1 MACRCDGYDDDNNK
15 KMKNQLEHERN
26 LRCRAQSLAH
36 KLAKRLEELGDLP
49 AEFAE
54 AVARE
59 RALLAAHKADEHA
72 KDISA
77 LEASI
82 VALRGQIEQ
91 VKMLGGDP
99 SPYQARLLAQKIA
112 KLTAMKAVTEKEL
125 LG

>member
-15 KMKNQLEHERN
+15 KIKDQLEHEHN

-36 KLAKRLEELGDLP
+36 KLAKRMEELGDLP

-59 RALLAAHKADEHA
+59 
-72 KDISA
+72 
-77 LEASI
+77 
-82 VALRGQIEQ
+82 GQIEQ

-99 SPYQARLLAQKIA
+99 SPYQTRLLAQKIA
-112 KLTAMKAVTEKEL
+112 NLTAMKAVTEKEL

>member
-15 KMKNQLEHERN
+15 KIKDQLEHEHN
-26 LRCRAQSLAH
+26 LRCCAQSLAH

-59 RALLAAHKADEHA
+59 RALLAAHKADEHT

-99 SPYQARLLAQKIA
+99 SPYQTRLLAQKIA
-112 KLTAMKAVTEKEL
+112 NLTAMKAVTEKEL